1 MLASS
6 TCKSLF
12 ASETKV
18 KEFIVQVSAFLYT
31 SDSRT
36 FKEASGPVPVLCI
49 LHFWNETIGMINIS
63 YSNPTRHIFVIQ
75 VLTPY
80 LKEIIT
86 ASGQNPRTKS
96 VRRRTLTNCSQK
108 RHTLKLIYSDIG
120 TVFV

>member
-75 VLTPY
+75 VLKP
-80 LKEIIT
+80 
-86 ASGQNPRTKS
+86 GQRTKCV
-96 VRRRTLTNCSQK
+96 VRQILTLTNCSQK
-108 RHTLKLIYSDIG
+108 RHILYVTY
-120 TVFV
+120 TN